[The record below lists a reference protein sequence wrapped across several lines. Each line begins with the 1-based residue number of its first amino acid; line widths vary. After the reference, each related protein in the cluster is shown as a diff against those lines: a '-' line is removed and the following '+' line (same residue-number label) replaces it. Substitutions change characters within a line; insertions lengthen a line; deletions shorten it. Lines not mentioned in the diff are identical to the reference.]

1 MKASQNSQNY
11 RVGYGVKRRTLKN
24 ITLNDSI
31 FSFSADHEQDYY
43 QPFPVDAKCTE
54 SSDERT
60 NTKKH
65 QKNNI
70 KTTVSSTTNNVD
82 W

>member
-1 MKASQNSQNY
+1 MKVLHNSQNLSGKGMKALQNSQNY

-24 ITLNDSI
+24 ITLEDSS

-43 QPFPVDAKCTE
+43 QPFPVDAKSTE
-54 SSDERT
+54 SSDDHT

-65 QKNNI
+65 KNL
-70 KTTVSSTTNNVD
+70 T
-82 W
+82 